1 MSKLKGL
8 IQAVGDY
15 ATENTP
21 TILSVVG
28 IAGVVV
34 TAIFAAEGAL
44 KAEKIMEEEEPF
56 TQKED
61 RKPADTIAKT
71 WHCYIPAV
79 ASGAVT
85 VTAIVASNRISKARI
100 AALASAYAL
109 STDNFKKYR
118 DKVKEILGEK
128 NDQKVVDDVNK
139 DRVSQIDTN
148 SCTIINSGG
157 STLCMDS
164 LTGQLNWID
173 IDKVQKAVALVNKM
187 LIDQQWV
194 SVNDY
199 LWELNFNQSKL
210 LDAFGWDVGS
220 GGVQV
225 SYTSALTK
233 DNIPCLVL
241 NYSVE
246 PSKIGW

>member
-1 MSKLKGL
+1 MKIKEIIKDIGHF
-8 IQAVGDY
+8 
-15 ATENTP
+15 TNENAP
-21 TILSVVG
+21 TILSVVA

-34 TAIFAAEGAL
+34 TAIFAVEGAL
-44 KAEKIMEEEEPF
+44 KAEEIMQEEDPF

-61 RKPADTIAKT
+61 RKPVDTIAKT

-118 DKVKEILGEK
+118 DKVKELLGAK
-128 NDQKVVDDVNK
+128 SDQKVVDDVNK
-139 DRVSQIDTN
+139 DAVSQIDTKN
-148 SCTIINSGG
+148 ATIIKGGG

-164 LTGQLNWID
+164 LTGQLAWLD
-173 IDKVQKAVALVNKM
+173 MDRVQKAIALVNKM
-187 LIDQQWV
+187 LIDEQWV

-199 LWELNFNQSKL
+199 LWELDFNQSRA
-210 LDAFGWDVGS
+210 LDGFGWDVGS

-246 PSKIGW
+246 PAKIGW